1 MLEKIAK
8 LDSLVLRGL
17 AVALIGLIGKI
28 LSLAGVDE
36 MLFSA
41 KANEIVDAALTV
53 LTTAGVL
60 YAAYARINHPN
71 PPLSDAAVAVR
82 IHRPDPFARLV
93 RIALAPSRNGWCG
106 RQHEHGRHRN
116 SGKLHRSLLHRRHL
130 ASWSRENAN

>member
-60 YAAYARINHPN
+60 YAAYARINRPN
-71 PPLSDAAVAVR
+71 PPLSDAAVAKTQQMV
-82 IHRPDPFARLV
+82 A
-93 RIALAPSRNGWCG
+93 
-106 RQHEHGRHRN
+106 E
-116 SGKLHRSLLHRRHL
+116 GKLV
-130 ASWSRENAN
+130 EMKGEEDK